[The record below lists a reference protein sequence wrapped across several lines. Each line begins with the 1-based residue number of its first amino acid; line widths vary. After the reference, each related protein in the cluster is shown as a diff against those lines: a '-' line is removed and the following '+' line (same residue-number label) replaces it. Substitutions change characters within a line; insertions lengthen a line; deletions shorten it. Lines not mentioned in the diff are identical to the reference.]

1 MSAKQIYFA
10 MLLCPIFL
18 CPQNAFKSMSKLSVI
33 VPTYNER
40 GNLKKLVEKTLSSL
54 KGLKFE
60 LIIVDDNSPDGTGK
74 LADELASKHKNVKV
88 VHRQGRL
95 GLGTAILDGA
105 KVADGEIMGVMDAD
119 MQHPPEVLRTMLEKA
134 EAGADIVIASRYVK
148 GGGVES
154 WSFFREAMSK
164 GAIWLSHLFL
174 PKTRKVEDTQS
185 GYFLFKRHVIENVS
199 LNVKEFKLLVEILAK
214 GKYKN
219 VVEVPYTFKTRAAGK
234 SKLGSI
240 QILSYAKQ
248 LLRLSEYRVL
258 KFMAV
263 GVSGIVVNLG
273 LLWLLVSSA
282 KVPEGVAGIFSI
294 ETSIISNFLLNNFWT
309 FRGRKG
315 GNFSSKLLKYH
326 GSVGLGGI
334 INYVTFVLLSAGGL
348 NYLVADAIG
357 ILLGFI
363 LNYFLSEIFVW
374 RGVVSQ

>member
-1 MSAKQIYFA
+1 
-10 MLLCPIFL
+10 
-18 CPQNAFKSMSKLSVI
+18 MSKLSVI

-40 GNLKKLVEKTLSSL
+40 ENLKKLVKKTFSSL

-148 GGGVES
+148 GGDVES
-154 WSFFREAMSK
+154 WSFFRKAMSK

-185 GYFLFKRHVIENVS
+185 GYFLFKGHVIENVS

-234 SKLGSI
+234 SKLGSM

-263 GVSGIVVNLG
+263 GASGIVVNIGILS
-273 LLWLLVSSA
+273 LLAYSLKIPPLSAEMLLA
-282 KVPEGVAGIFSI
+282 AIFSI
-294 ETSIISNFLLNNFWT
+294 EASIMSNFLLNNFWT
-309 FRGRKG
+309 FKKIEG
-315 GNFSSKLLKYH
+315 GSFLSKLIKYH
-326 GSVGLGGI
+326 GSAAVGAITNFVIL
-334 INYVTFVLLSAGGL
+334 VLLLSVGFHFII
-348 NYLVADAIG
+348 ADAIG
-357 ILLGFI
+357 ILLGFV
-363 LNYFLSEIFVW
+363 LNYLLSEIFVW
-374 RGVVSQ
+374 RRL

>member
-40 GNLKKLVEKTLSSL
+40 ENLKKLVEKTLSSL

-164 GAIWLSHLFL
+164 GAIWLSHLSL
-174 PKTRKVEDTQS
+174 PQTRNVLDTQS
-185 GYFLFKRHVIENVS
+185 GYFLFKRHVIENVP
-199 LNVKEFKLLVEILAK
+199 LDVKEFKLLVEILAK
-214 GKYKN
+214 GKYKD
-219 VVEVPYTFKTRAAGK
+219 VVEVPYTFRARAAGK
-234 SKLGSI
+234 SKLGSM
-240 QILSYAKQ
+240 QILSYVKQ
-248 LLRLSEYRVL
+248 LLRLSEYRAL

-263 GVSGIVVNLG
+263 GASGIVVNIG
-273 LLWLLVSSA
+273 ILWLLVSSA
-282 KVPEGVAGIFSI
+282 NMPPLLAAIFSI
-294 ETSIISNFLLNNFWT
+294 EASIISNFLLNNFWT
-309 FRGRKG
+309 FKERKG
-315 GNFSSKLLKYH
+315 EKFPLLLA
-326 GSVGLGGI
+326 VGLHYI
-334 INYVTFVLLSAGGL
+334 
-348 NYLVADAIG
+348 VADMVG
-357 ILLGFI
+357 ILLGFTS
-363 LNYFLSEIFVW
+363 NYLLSEMFVW
-374 RGVVSQ
+374 RRL